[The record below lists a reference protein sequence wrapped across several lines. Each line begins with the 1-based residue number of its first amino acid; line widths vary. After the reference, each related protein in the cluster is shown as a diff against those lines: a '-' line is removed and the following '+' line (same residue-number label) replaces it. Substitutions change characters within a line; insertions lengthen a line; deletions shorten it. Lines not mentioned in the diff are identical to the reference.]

1 MLRDIRDSVLA
12 GILIAIGGCVYLG
25 TPSYR
30 IAGAVLFSVALL
42 FICYRGYLLYTG
54 RIGFLL
60 FSHTKRD
67 FIAILIAFA
76 GNLLT
81 AYLLGRLCAVA
92 LPVLSL
98 QAVVLC
104 ENKLKPA
111 LWLILVRGAL
121 CGVLM
126 YLSVALFKEKKT
138 PVGIFFAIPV
148 FILSGF
154 EHSIADCFYFGA
166 AEIFSAESTLF
177 LLVAV
182 AGNTLGAL
190 LTAALEGRR
199 QQPVPENEKT

>member
-30 IAGAVLFSVALL
+30 IAGAILFSVALL

-67 FIAILIAFA
+67 FI
-76 GNLLT
+76 LT

-92 LPVLSL
+92 LPGLSL

-166 AEIFSAESTLF
+166 AEILSKDSALF

>member
-1 MLRDIRDSVLA
+1 MLRNIRDSVLA

-25 TPSYR
+25 TPTYR
-30 IAGAVLFSVALL
+30 IVGAVLFSVALL

-60 FSHTKRD
+60 FSHTKSD
-67 FIAILIAFA
+67 LIAILIALV

-92 LPVLSL
+92 LPLLSL
-98 QAVVLC
+98 QATMIC
-104 ENKLKPA
+104 EQKLKPA
-111 LWLILVRGAL
+111 LWLILVRSAL

-148 FILSGF
+148 FIFSGF
-154 EHSIADCFYFGA
+154 EHSIADSFYFGM
-166 AEIFSAESTLF
+166 AEIFSTESALF

-199 QQPVPENEKT
+199 KPAAPENEKT